1 MPRRAATAPAPL
13 VSVVVPVL
21 DEAPRIAE
29 CIRAI
34 AAQDMAPDAVE
45 VIVVD
50 GGSRDATVAVAE
62 RELAAAGLPHARVVR
77 SDDGSRSGNL
87 NTGLA
92 LARGTYLCRVD
103 ARSRIPADYVRRC
116 CALLRDRPDVAVVG
130 GRQHAVAS
138 SADPLHVGI
147 ARALNNRW
155 AMGGARYRGGSSGP
169 ADTVY
174 LGAFRTAELRAA
186 GGWRTALAVNE
197 DFDLNRRMSQRG
209 VVWFDSSLV
218 VDYVPRESL
227 RALVGQYAGFGRAK
241 ARYWR
246 ISADRPQPRQVAL
259 LTAPLGVCAAG
270 ALLLSRA
277 TPAWR
282 DALVAG
288 AATGLMATESRGAGT
303 PRGSLRAHA
312 GGACAMLC
320 VAGSWLGGAW
330 FEMGRQ
336 ALPWRR
342 RG

>member
-1 MPRRAATAPAPL
+1 MPPRAATAPAPL

-21 DEAPRIAE
+21 DEATRIAE

-34 AAQDMAPDAVE
+34 AAQDMAPNAVE

-50 GGSRDATVAVAE
+50 GGSHDATVAVAE

-103 ARSRIPADYVRRC
+103 ARSRIPAGYVRRC
-116 CALLRDRPDVAVVG
+116 CEVLGDRPDVAVVG

-138 SADPLHVGI
+138 TASPLHVGI

-246 ISADRPQPRQVAL
+246 ISHDRPQPRQVAL
-259 LTAPLGVCAAG
+259 LTVPAAL
-270 ALLLSRA
+270 A
-277 TPAWR
+277 
-282 DALVAG
+282 VAG
-288 AATGLMATESRGAGT
+288 AAAFALASPAQRLALALGGAAAVACTDVAGADS
-303 PRGSLRAHA
+303 PRGDVRAHA
-312 GGACAMLC
+312 VA
-320 VAGSWLGGAW
+320 VAGMACIAGGWLGGAW
-330 FEMGRQ
+330 SG
-336 ALPWRR
+336 ALGAAGGARHA
-342 RG
+342 